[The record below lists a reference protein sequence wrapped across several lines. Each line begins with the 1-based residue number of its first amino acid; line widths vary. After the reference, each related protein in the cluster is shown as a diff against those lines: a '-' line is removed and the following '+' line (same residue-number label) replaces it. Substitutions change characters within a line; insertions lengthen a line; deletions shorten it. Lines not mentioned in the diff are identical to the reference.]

1 MRRRADRVQEPASGP
16 LQINKSATTIEKA
29 KKKKKRKGEKEN
41 AKKEKRKSEKKKIKI
56 KGESLLFL
64 LCVRLDYN

>member
-16 LQINKSATTIEKA
+16 LQINKSATTNRKSKKKEKA
-29 KKKKKRKGEKEN
+29 KKEN
-41 AKKEKRKSEKKKIKI
+41 AKKRKSEKKKIKI